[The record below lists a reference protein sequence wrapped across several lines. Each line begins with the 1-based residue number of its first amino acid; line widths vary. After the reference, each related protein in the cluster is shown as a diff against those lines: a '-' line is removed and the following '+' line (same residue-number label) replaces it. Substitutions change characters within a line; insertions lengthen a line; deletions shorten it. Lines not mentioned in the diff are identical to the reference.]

1 MAHFV
6 HHVFTFICDY
16 AIGFKQSWKVS
27 LVVFAVTPLTM
38 FCGIA
43 YKAVYGGLAAKEE
56 VRNITVTGNVYSVN
70 FLVYVQNFWTTGFLQ
85 ESWYHCRASHK
96 FN

>member
-6 HHVFTFICDY
+6 HHIFTFICGY
-16 AIGFKQSWKVS
+16 AVGFLRSWKIS

-38 FCGIA
+38 FCGIS

-56 VRNITVTGNVYSVN
+56 VRHKITQTIQISHHTR
-70 FLVYVQNFWTTGFLQ
+70 FLSLVKHMF
-85 ESWYHCRASHK
+85 
-96 FN
+96 